1 MLAWCKCSLN
11 YANTKSV
18 GEAGADRLA
27 SWKET
32 GVLCDSRAGSCSL
45 WGYRGAGI
53 SSKRTKSQSTDWQAF
68 SLGDHILNTLWV
80 MLSPLYLLNPD
91 ISVKIVIPFLLSKDV
106 FLIMKTIQT
115 LEFPLWLSG
124 NKPDYDP

>member
-1 MLAWCKCSLN
+1 M
-11 YANTKSV
+11 
-18 GEAGADRLA
+18 
-27 SWKET
+27 
-32 GVLCDSRAGSCSL
+32 LCDSRAGSCSL
-45 WGYRGAGI
+45 WGYRVAGI
-53 SSKRTKSQSTDWQAF
+53 SSKQTKSQSTDWQAF

-80 MLSPLYLLNPD
+80 MLSPLCLLNPD
-91 ISVKIVIPFLLSKDV
+91 ISDKIIIPFLLSKDV